1 MAESFDIAIG
11 RCESVSGDEVV
22 VELDTAMVSRLVP
35 GHPWHRSGTSKLK
48 LALDLC
54 SEQRPPQ
61 AGRETFLN
69 RDAILK
75 NPPGR
80 FDLLGDGRYEAVR
93 LKALAADTDPQ
104 PSTPATKPNWTERVP
119 HRRSSRG

>member
-1 MAESFDIAIG
+1 MTESFDIAIG

-48 LALDLC
+48 FALQLC
-54 SEQRPPQ
+54 SVLRPPQ
-61 AGRETFLN
+61 AGRETFLD
-69 RDAILK
+69 REAILK

-80 FDLLGDGRYEAVR
+80 FDLLGDGKYAAVR
-93 LKALAADTDPQ
+93 LKALAANTDPQ
-104 PSTPATKPNWTERVP
+104 PPTPTPK
-119 HRRSSRG
+119 